1 MERCKRILLKTTFG
15 GHSPP
20 YLFRPKKE
28 KQKSG
33 EREIIRWETGES
45 DKLPVKFSNANK
57 MADDRSPRR
66 RKRTFSTTST
76 ISTDDYQDA
85 SEQIVEDISLE
96 FFYKPRSI
104 TALACLFVYL
114 VYSAFT
120 RWGFYLHMSY
130 FSGRAVLS
138 SFSFATYTWISTFL
152 NSKRNYEFLTQFFYV
167 QIKKK
172 LSGIQSQVLV
182 DWVIISRCYGCHGLI
197 YMHSYCTQ
205 LA

>member
-1 MERCKRILLKTTFG
+1 
-15 GHSPP
+15 
-20 YLFRPKKE
+20 
-28 KQKSG
+28 
-33 EREIIRWETGES
+33 
-45 DKLPVKFSNANK
+45 

-152 NSKRNYEFLTQFFYV
+152 NSKINYEFLTQFFYV
-167 QIKKK
+167 QIQKK

-182 DWVIISRCYGCHGLI
+182 DWVIISCTVLWMSWPHLYAFLL
-197 YMHSYCTQ
+197 HSVGIS
-205 LA
+205 LAEQSLCISACFNECIL

>member
-1 MERCKRILLKTTFG
+1 
-15 GHSPP
+15 
-20 YLFRPKKE
+20 
-28 KQKSG
+28 
-33 EREIIRWETGES
+33 
-45 DKLPVKFSNANK
+45 

-182 DWVIISRCYGCHGLI
+182 DWVIISCTVLWMSWPHLNAFLLHSVGISLAEQSLLI
-197 YMHSYCTQ
+197 SACFNECI
-205 LA
+205 L

>member
-1 MERCKRILLKTTFG
+1 
-15 GHSPP
+15 
-20 YLFRPKKE
+20 
-28 KQKSG
+28 
-33 EREIIRWETGES
+33 
-45 DKLPVKFSNANK
+45 

-167 QIKKK
+167 QIQKK

-182 DWVIISRCYGCHGLI
+182 DWVIISCTVLWMSWPHLNAFLLHSVDISLAEQSLLI
-197 YMHSYCTQ
+197 SACFNECI
-205 LA
+205 L

>member
-1 MERCKRILLKTTFG
+1 
-15 GHSPP
+15 
-20 YLFRPKKE
+20 
-28 KQKSG
+28 
-33 EREIIRWETGES
+33 
-45 DKLPVKFSNANK
+45 

-167 QIKKK
+167 QIPKK

-182 DWVIISRCYGCHGLI
+182 DWVIISCTVLWMSWPYLYAFLLHSVGISLAGQSLLI
-197 YMHSYCTQ
+197 SACFHECI
-205 LA
+205 L

>member
-1 MERCKRILLKTTFG
+1 
-15 GHSPP
+15 
-20 YLFRPKKE
+20 
-28 KQKSG
+28 
-33 EREIIRWETGES
+33 
-45 DKLPVKFSNANK
+45 

-167 QIKKK
+167 QIQKK

-182 DWVIISRCYGCHGLI
+182 DWVIISCTVLWMSWPHLNAFLLHSVGISLAEQSLLI
-197 YMHSYCTQ
+197 SACFNECI
-205 LA
+205 L

>member
-1 MERCKRILLKTTFG
+1 
-15 GHSPP
+15 
-20 YLFRPKKE
+20 
-28 KQKSG
+28 
-33 EREIIRWETGES
+33 
-45 DKLPVKFSNANK
+45 

-138 SFSFATYTWISTFL
+138 SFSFATYTWISTFF

-167 QIKKK
+167 QIQKK

-182 DWVIISRCYGCHGLI
+182 DWVIISRGMDVMASFICILTALSWHKSRWTIFVDLGLFQWMYPLNLI
-197 YMHSYCTQ
+197 RLFLRSFYFIWWILTGGN
-205 LA
+205 

>member
-1 MERCKRILLKTTFG
+1 
-15 GHSPP
+15 
-20 YLFRPKKE
+20 
-28 KQKSG
+28 
-33 EREIIRWETGES
+33 
-45 DKLPVKFSNANK
+45 

-120 RWGFYLHMSY
+120 RWGFLLAHVIFFWAGCFVIIFLRNIHLDLN
-130 FSGRAVLS
+130 FS
-138 SFSFATYTWISTFL
+138 
-152 NSKRNYEFLTQFFYV
+152 QF
-167 QIKKK
+167 KKK
-172 LSGIQSQVLV
+172 LWIFNTVFLCSDSKKIKWDSKSSFGWLSHNFTVLWMSWPHLYAFLLHSVGISLAEQSLL
-182 DWVIISRCYGCHGLI
+182 ISACFNECIL
-197 YMHSYCTQ
+197 
-205 LA
+205 

>member
-1 MERCKRILLKTTFG
+1 
-15 GHSPP
+15 
-20 YLFRPKKE
+20 
-28 KQKSG
+28 
-33 EREIIRWETGES
+33 
-45 DKLPVKFSNANK
+45 

-167 QIKKK
+167 QIQKK

-182 DWVIISRCYGCHGLI
+182 DWVIISRCYGCHGLV

>member
-1 MERCKRILLKTTFG
+1 
-15 GHSPP
+15 
-20 YLFRPKKE
+20 
-28 KQKSG
+28 
-33 EREIIRWETGES
+33 
-45 DKLPVKFSNANK
+45 

-172 LSGIQSQVLV
+172 IKWDSKSSFGWLSHNFMHGAMDVMASFICILTALSWHKSRWTIFV
-182 DWVIISRCYGCHGLI
+182 DLGLFQWMYPLNLI
-197 YMHSYCTQ
+197 RLFLRSFYFIWWILTGGN
-205 LA
+205 

>member
-1 MERCKRILLKTTFG
+1 
-15 GHSPP
+15 
-20 YLFRPKKE
+20 
-28 KQKSG
+28 
-33 EREIIRWETGES
+33 
-45 DKLPVKFSNANK
+45 

-182 DWVIISRCYGCHGLI
+182 DWVIISCTVLRMSWPHLYAFLLHSVGISLAEQSLLI
-197 YMHSYCTQ
+197 SACFNECI
-205 LA
+205 L